1 MRVRLPRSPLIADNV
16 SWNVEVSTSV
26 LTTRKF
32 LPYGVA
38 ISATEA
44 IAAQLSKNKGSI
56 IFKQN
61 TLKFF
66 LG

>member
-1 MRVRLPRSPLIADNV
+1 MRMRLPRSPLIADDV
-16 SWNVEVSTSV
+16 SWNVQVSTSL

-32 LPYGVA
+32 LPYGWV

-44 IAAQLSKNKGSI
+44 TVAQLSKNKGSI

-61 TLKFF
+61 T
-66 LG
+66 